1 MNFELK
7 LLIISDTHRRID
19 NAADLIRRIKPDY
32 VLHLGDVCEDCV
44 NLQKMFQNQVIISVM
59 GNNDYPERYPDIPYE
74 RVFTLGKKKFFMC
87 HGHKY
92 GVKFGLERLALR
104 AEELGADIALYGH
117 THFKYLDISDEMI
130 ILNPGS
136 VRSYGIIEING
147 ENVKARLENYEQR

>member
-74 RVFTLGKKKFFMC
+74 RVFILEKKKFFMC

-92 GVKFGLERLALR
+92 GVKLGLERLALR

-136 VRSYGIIEING
+136 VRSYGVIEIDG
-147 ENVKARLENYEQR
+147 ENVKARLGNYEQR